1 MNAPTEPA
9 PSHALLDAL
18 VNTVTELERLDSLT
32 RGRLLRALVEL
43 YRGDYDQKPNANQ
56 NWLQG
61 TVSSGLTVEQMSAL
75 QGITPIGPV
84 KHK

>member
-1 MNAPTEPA
+1 MTDNTA

-18 VNTVTELERLDSLT
+18 VNTVTELERLDGLT

-43 YRGDYDQKPNANQ
+43 YRADYDQKPNATQ

-61 TVSSGLTVEQMSAL
+61 TVSPGLTAEQMSAL
-75 QGITPIGPV
+75 QGIAPIGPV
-84 KHK
+84 KYK